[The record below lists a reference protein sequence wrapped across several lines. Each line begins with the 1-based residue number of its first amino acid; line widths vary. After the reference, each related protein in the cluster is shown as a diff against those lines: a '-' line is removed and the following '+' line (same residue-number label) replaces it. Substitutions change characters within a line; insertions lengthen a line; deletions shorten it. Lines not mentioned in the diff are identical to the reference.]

1 MDAILKGYFVR
12 TLTILGSTGS
22 IGTQTLDILDRFP
35 EEFQLNFLTA
45 HTRIADLEAQALRYQ
60 PKGVAISNE
69 ACWKEFKKNTKFTGE
84 ILCGEEGIIAAAA
97 DASNDI
103 VMQALVGFSGV
114 MPTLAAIQAGTSI
127 ALANKE
133 TLVSAGSIVMKAAK
147 DKNVPILA
155 VDSEHSAILQ
165 CLSGETQ
172 NSIEKL
178 ILTASGGPFR
188 TLPHDEFSTIT
199 VEKALKHPN
208 WVMGS
213 KITIDSS
220 TLMNKGFEVIEAH
233 YLFDISIEHIEV
245 IIHPQSIIH
254 SMIQFIDGSI
264 KAQLGTP
271 DMRIPIMYALFYP
284 EHKPADLPRL
294 DLISMGDLSFQKPDI
309 HKFPCLALAYQALSI
324 GGIAPATINAA
335 NEIAVQAFLK
345 KHISFNQ
352 IPQSIE
358 YTLHKMPIIHQP
370 SISDISHADTE
381 ARKIAAEFLHY
392 IAS

>member
-188 TLPHDEFSTIT
+188 TLPHDEFSSIT

-370 SISDISHADTE
+370 SINDISHADTE
-381 ARKIAAEFLHY
+381 ARRISAEFLHY
-392 IAS
+392 TAS

>member
-1 MDAILKGYFVR
+1 
-12 TLTILGSTGS
+12 
-22 IGTQTLDILDRFP
+22 
-35 EEFQLNFLTA
+35 
-45 HTRIADLEAQALRYQ
+45 
-60 PKGVAISNE
+60 
-69 ACWKEFKKNTKFTGE
+69 
-84 ILCGEEGIIAAAA
+84 
-97 DASNDI
+97 
-103 VMQALVGFSGV
+103 

-147 DKNVPILA
+147 DRNVPILA

-165 CLSGETQ
+165 CLSGETP

-254 SMIQFIDGSI
+254 SMIQFTDGSI

-370 SISDISHADTE
+370 SINDISHADTE
-381 ARKIAAEFLHY
+381 ARRIAAEFLHY

>member
-22 IGTQTLDILDRFP
+22 IGSQTLDILDRFP

-178 ILTASGGPFR
+178 
-188 TLPHDEFSTIT
+188 
-199 VEKALKHPN
+199 N
-208 WVMGS
+208 
-213 KITIDSS
+213 
-220 TLMNKGFEVIEAH
+220 
-233 YLFDISIEHIEV
+233 
-245 IIHPQSIIH
+245 
-254 SMIQFIDGSI
+254 
-264 KAQLGTP
+264 
-271 DMRIPIMYALFYP
+271 
-284 EHKPADLPRL
+284 
-294 DLISMGDLSFQKPDI
+294 
-309 HKFPCLALAYQALSI
+309 
-324 GGIAPATINAA
+324 
-335 NEIAVQAFLK
+335 
-345 KHISFNQ
+345 
-352 IPQSIE
+352 
-358 YTLHKMPIIHQP
+358 
-370 SISDISHADTE
+370 
-381 ARKIAAEFLHY
+381 
-392 IAS
+392 

>member
-22 IGTQTLDILDRFP
+22 IGSQTLDILDRFP

-254 SMIQFIDGSI
+254 SMIQFNDGSI

-370 SISDISHADTE
+370 SINDISHADTE
-381 ARKIAAEFLHY
+381 ARRIAAEFLDY
-392 IAS
+392 TAS

>member
-84 ILCGEEGIIAAAA
+84 ILCGDEGIIAAAA

-172 NSIEKL
+172 HSIEKL

-335 NEIAVQAFLK
+335 N
-345 KHISFNQ
+345 Q

-370 SISDISHADTE
+370 SINDISHADTE
-381 ARKIAAEFLHY
+381 ARRIAAEFLHY